1 MCNRPGHVD
10 VYIYS
15 GVSVSVGAVVE
26 CGWTG
31 SGATVLE
38 GWRVAGDRQEVA
50 AAGAVLCS
58 VGRTGQG
65 ARAGFEG
72 TGG

>member
-1 MCNRPGHVD
+1 MWMFTVT
-10 VYIYS
+10 VLL
-15 GVSVSVGAVVE
+15 VLVLVLQWE

-38 GWRVAGDRQEVA
+38 CRRVAGGRQEVA
-50 AAGAVLCS
+50 AAGTLLCS

-65 ARAGFEG
+65 DRAGFEG